1 MDEEKILFCSNS
13 ALGKYVLIL
22 NFEITRIFLT
32 IDQIND
38 WIHFFNYLGV
48 NFAEFVRHRE
58 NPTCF
63 EMVGP
68 PDWLNLWKIE
78 NQTHGYVDPVLLA
91 VVEVFGDDTNLE
103 RKKK

>member
-1 MDEEKILFCSNS
+1 
-13 ALGKYVLIL
+13 
-22 NFEITRIFLT
+22 
-32 IDQIND
+32 
-38 WIHFFNYLGV
+38 V

-68 PDWLNLWKIE
+68 PDCKNLLQIE

-91 VVEVFGDDTNLE
+91 VVEVFGDDTNLCDILNLVVDYCE
-103 RKKK
+103 LLYFHKHFHFGYFSPGLLEMD

>member
-1 MDEEKILFCSNS
+1 M
-13 ALGKYVLIL
+13 
-22 NFEITRIFLT
+22 
-32 IDQIND
+32 
-38 WIHFFNYLGV
+38 

-78 NQTHGYVDPVLLA
+78 NQTHGYVDPVLLVA
-91 VVEVFGDDTNLE
+91 VGGFGDDTNL
-103 RKKK
+103 KKNSQNLKNNNIYIYGILLPKLF

>member
-1 MDEEKILFCSNS
+1 MIKW
-13 ALGKYVLIL
+13 
-22 NFEITRIFLT
+22 RIEV
-32 IDQIND
+32 IP
-38 WIHFFNYLGV
+38 YLGV
-48 NFAEFVRHRE
+48 NFAGFVMHWE

-68 PDWLNLWKIE
+68 PDWLNLLQIE

-103 RKKK
+103 RKTKVGNII